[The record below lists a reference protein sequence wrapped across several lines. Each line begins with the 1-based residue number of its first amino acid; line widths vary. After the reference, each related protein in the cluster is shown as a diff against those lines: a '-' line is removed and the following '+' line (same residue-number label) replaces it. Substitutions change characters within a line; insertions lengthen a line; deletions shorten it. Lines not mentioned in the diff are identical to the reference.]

1 MGLFPQPA
9 PVVPQQDLNEVPFG
23 GNQGWEP
30 WPEEQAIQPHV
41 EQQQEE
47 ISIQISGL
55 SNAITSISSLMSGS
69 SINNVVRLNAGSGS
83 GGCQVEQPRV
93 APQVNFRRPE
103 ITLVYKRRQRAPAA
117 SDNSSPANSIP
128 GGSRKLDKGKVVCL
142 PGQPSLQ
149 DLAQATSAGLNDQ
162 AATLGGV
169 LRITPR
175 GEQESAHAAE

>member
-1 MGLFPQPA
+1 MGLFPQQG
-9 PVVPQQDLNEVPFG
+9 PVLPQQDLNEVPFG
-23 GNQGWEP
+23 GNQGWDP
-30 WPEEQAIQPHV
+30 WPEEQAIQPHA

-55 SNAITSISSLMSGS
+55 SNAIASSSSLMSGS
-69 SINNVVRLNAGSGS
+69 SINNVVRLNTGSGS

-93 APQVNFRRPE
+93 APLVNFRRPE
-103 ITLVYKRRQRAPAA
+103 ITLVYKRRQRDPAA
-117 SDNSSPANSIP
+117 SENSSPANSNP
-128 GGSRKLDKGKVVCL
+128 GGSRRLDKGKVVCL

-149 DLAQATSAGLNDQ
+149 DLAQATSAGLDDQ

-175 GEQESAHAAE
+175 GEQDNTHAAE